1 MAEDLID
8 ESKVNE
14 EFEKLSNTSKYK
26 RFAFWFLV
34 VFFGG
39 LVVWASVVPLQE
51 GVPTTGMV
59 VIDTKKKEVAHSSG
73 GVIKEIYVKEGEFVE
88 KEQILLK
95 LKDATPKSDVE
106 IENNKIKSL
115 EENIIGQKLQLK
127 SYEQLMVSKS
137 EQLKSIDE
145 ELSGVIDLVK
155 EGFAPKVKQL
165 ELERRY
171 SELSSRNDEI
181 FASKET
187 TSQNILDLNYRLKA
201 AKERR
206 KKAERKLA
214 GTIIKAGV
222 SGQVMGIKKQSQ
234 GAVLRAGEKI
244 MDLVPKNEQL
254 FLEAQVKPNLID
266 RVRVGHEVDVRFS
279 SFSLTPLLVVPGE
292 ITSIST
298 DVIEEPKMKSPYY
311 LARVRLTDAAKTI
324 LGKRKIQPGMQVEIV
339 IKTGE
344 RTLLEYILHPLTRRV
359 AFSLKEE

>member
-8 ESKVNE
+8 ENKVNE

-206 KKAERKLA
+206 KKAERKLE

-254 FLEAQVKPNLID
+254 FLEAQVQRLIL
-266 RVRVGHEVDVRFS
+266 RFEGEWRLGRS
-279 SFSLTPLLVVPGE
+279 SQQHL
-292 ITSIST
+292 I
-298 DVIEEPKMKSPYY
+298 
-311 LARVRLTDAAKTI
+311 
-324 LGKRKIQPGMQVEIV
+324 
-339 IKTGE
+339 
-344 RTLLEYILHPLTRRV
+344 
-359 AFSLKEE
+359 

>member
-1 MAEDLID
+1 LAEELID
-8 ESKVNE
+8 EEKINK
-14 EFEKLSNTSKYK
+14 EFEKLSNTSKYRK
-26 RFAFWFLV
+26 FAFWFIV

-39 LVVWASVVPLQE
+39 LTLWAAIVPLDE
-51 GVPTTGMV
+51 GVPTNGLV

-73 GVIKEIYVKEGEFVE
+73 GVIKEVYVKEGEFVE
-88 KEQILLK
+88 KDQILLK
-95 LKDATPKSDVE
+95 LKDATPTSDVE
-106 IENNKIKSL
+106 IEKNKIKSL
-115 EENIIGQKLQLK
+115 QENIIGQKLQIK
-127 SYEQLMVSKS
+127 SYEQLIETKS
-137 EQLKSIDE
+137 EQIKSVDE
-145 ELSGVIDLVK
+145 ELSGVKDLVK
-155 EGFAPKVKQL
+155 EGYAPKVRQL

-171 SELSSRNDEI
+171 SEVSSKSKEI
-181 FASKET
+181 FAMKET
-187 TSQNILDLNYRLKA
+187 AKQNILDLNYRLKA

-206 KKAERKLA
+206 KKAERTLK
-214 GTIIKAGV
+214 GTIIKAAV

-254 FLEAQVKPNLID
+254 FLEAKVAPNLID
-266 RVRVGHEVDVRFS
+266 RVKVGLEVDVRFS

-298 DVIEEPKMKSPYY
+298 DVIEEKKMEGPYY
-311 LARVRLTDAAKTI
+311 LARVRLTDEAKKV
-324 LGKRKIQPGMQVEIV
+324 LGKRKIQPGMQVQIV